1 MGRVQGWSRNNLPG
15 PGVRHPGH
23 EDCRPLLI
31 KKIPARSA
39 AAVFEFPEG
48 IFSLMQDFRHH
59 IVRDSYEKSSKD
71 HNQIAVT
78 GDIVSLGNSHVV
90 PRAWPAEDNFDFLP
104 DFGDFLIG
112 IVRDRGSCSHR
123 HWSVQ
128 AFHDTT
134 SKALVLIQQEGRV
147 KVLSHDPIR
156 PFAHLA
162 GGLAAACNREDGAP
176 GRDEEEQ
183 APCRLRD

>member
-1 MGRVQGWSRNNLPG
+1 M
-15 PGVRHPGH
+15 
-23 EDCRPLLI
+23 
-31 KKIPARSA
+31 PAELSSTTSYL
-39 AAVFEFPEG
+39 VP
-48 IFSLMQDFRHH
+48 
-59 IVRDSYEKSSKD
+59 YEKSSKD

-78 GDIVSLGNSHVV
+78 GDIVSLGDSHVV
-90 PRAWPAEDNFDFLP
+90 PRTCRAKDNFDFLP
-104 DFGDFLIG
+104 DFCDFFIG
-112 IVRDRGSCSHR
+112 ISRDRGSCSHR

-162 GGLAAACNREDGAP
+162 GGLAAACDREDGAV
-176 GRDEEEQ
+176 GGDEEEEDVQ
-183 APCRLRD
+183 QDEGDSEGEEPGEGVEVREGGGGHYYLGL